1 MKKIALLLAFTGCL
15 GVLHAQELN
24 CKVQVIS
31 PQIQGTNEKVIFE
44 ALQKDIFEFIN
55 NRKWTNDVFGIDE
68 RIECTFFLTINEK
81 LSSDEYK
88 ATLQVQAS
96 RPAFKSSYN
105 TLMLNHN
112 DQEIQFKYVQFQP
125 MDFSMQQ
132 HQSNL
137 TSILAYYVYLVLA
150 TDYDTFS
157 LNGGTQWYQRC
168 QTIVANAQS
177 APEKG
182 WRSFDGTKNRYWL
195 VDNMLNPQFAP
206 MRECYYKYHRLGFD
220 VMHQDV
226 NTGRAAVLEALLLL
240 KKVHQFRP
248 LSFNMQYFF
257 NAKFNEVVDLFKG
270 AQPDEKAKVVELL
283 NQIDPGHGVQYQKI
297 QSGQ

>member
-1 MKKIALLLAFTGCL
+1 MKNLFLLLAFAGCVC
-15 GVLHAQELN
+15 GVNAQELN

-44 ALQKDIFEFIN
+44 SLQKDIFEFIN

-68 RIECTFFLTINEK
+68 RIECSFFLTINEK

-96 RPAFKSSYN
+96 RVAFKSSYN
-105 TLMLNHN
+105 TLLLNHN

-137 TSILAYYVYLVLA
+137 TSILAYYIYLVLA
-150 TDYDTFS
+150 ADYDSFS
-157 LNGGTQWYQRC
+157 PSGGTPWYQKC
-168 QTIVANAQS
+168 QTIVANAQG

-206 MRECYYKYHRLGFD
+206 LRECMYKYHRLGFD

-226 NTGRAAVLEALLLL
+226 NTGRAAVLDALTLLR
-240 KKVHQFRP
+240 KVHQAKP
-248 LSFNMQYFF
+248 LSFNMQFFF
-257 NAKFNEVVDLFKG
+257 NAKYNEVVDLFKG
-270 AQPDEKAKVVELL
+270 GQPDEKAKAVQLL
-283 NQIDPGHGVQYQKI
+283 NEIDPGHGTQYQKI